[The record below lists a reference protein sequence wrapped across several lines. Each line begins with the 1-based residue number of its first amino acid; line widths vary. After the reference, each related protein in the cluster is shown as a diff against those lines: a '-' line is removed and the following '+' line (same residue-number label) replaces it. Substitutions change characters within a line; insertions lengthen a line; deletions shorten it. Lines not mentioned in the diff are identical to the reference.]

1 MKRFRW
7 KVVWVEEEIEIEKK
21 KERIW
26 VEEGIEREKIWAEE
40 ERKTTSFWVEMVV
53 VDLLLHLKRH
63 SSPVENPC
71 PQHNWELG
79 METKHMLTYFYIY
92 WKSLMNFVYA

>member
-1 MKRFRW
+1 M
-7 KVVWVEEEIEIEKK
+7 EEGIETEK
-21 KERIW
+21 IW
-26 VEEGIEREKIWAEE
+26 VEEGIETEKVWVEE
-40 ERKTTSFWVEMVV
+40 GRKTSSFLVVMV

-63 SSPVENPC
+63 SSPVENPW